1 MAPPTAQVA
10 QNPQRGEHRQ
20 ANPPDDDEQMGEINV
35 IFRGTM
41 PITLKMQGG
50 KLERKISLAQHIE
63 PERMMR
69 WSDVDISFGPQD
81 HPDTELFDRN
91 LPFRVKLSIGR
102 HKVAKTPI
110 DNEASLNLI
119 MRKTFIEMGLNLKDL
134 TPVHDTFHRIIP
146 GLSSTPI
153 GRIDL
158 EVSCGIGNNK
168 RKEVLTFEVTSFNIE
183 YNCILGRP
191 FLL

>member
-1 MAPPTAQVA
+1 
-10 QNPQRGEHRQ
+10 
-20 ANPPDDDEQMGEINV
+20 
-35 IFRGTM
+35 
-41 PITLKMQGG
+41 
-50 KLERKISLAQHIE
+50 
-63 PERMMR
+63 MMR

-91 LPFRVKLSIGR
+91 LPFRVKLPIGR
-102 HKVAKTPI
+102 HKVAKTLI

-134 TPVHDTFHRIIP
+134 TPVHDTFHGIIP
-146 GLSSTPI
+146 GVSSTPT

-168 RKEVLTFEVTSFNIE
+168 RKEVLTFEVASFNIE